1 MSVTGPGCAACSFTG
16 TVPWASEPGME
27 GAFDVKPCD
36 ACGGFSWFRH
46 RDEAVALAP
55 AVSIPAA
62 FAFRLLGV
70 EAERARRFEVRHA
83 HPETSKGAIGGHLR
97 YSFTPTGVGTVA
109 RVRCLVC
116 KRARDLTD
124 YDAW

>member
-46 RDEAVALAP
+46 RDEAVALVPDEFADDRVA
-55 AVSIPAA
+55 AVVGGQQLGREAA
-62 FAFRLLGV
+62 
-70 EAERARRFEVRHA
+70 EVGEGIDV
-83 HPETSKGAIGGHLR
+83 PS
-97 YSFTPTGVGTVA
+97 S
-109 RVRCLVC
+109 
-116 KRARDLTD
+116 
-124 YDAW
+124 

>member
-1 MSVTGPGCAACSFTG
+1 MTDPTAHNSP
-16 TVPWASEPGME
+16 SER
-27 GAFDVKPCD
+27 DDDCD
-36 ACGGFSWFRH
+36 
-46 RDEAVALAP
+46 
-55 AVSIPAA
+55 
-62 FAFRLLGV
+62 FAFQLLGV

-97 YSFTPTGVGTVA
+97 YSFTPTGIGTVA

-116 KRARDLTD
+116 KRGRDLTD